1 MRPIL
6 AMAALVA
13 ASVLA
18 GGGSAAS
25 RGTADATC
33 DTVGEKVLLQ
43 NSVAVVTL
51 EKDQIL
57 GCSKENGNR
66 SEFPV
71 AQDLTTSLPPAMA
84 LRGHYLGFVQAFAD
98 IQDLEVTVKAVDLR
112 TYRTPAQGRVTLFSA
127 DPGNV
132 LNVKEVGSVAVSSRG
147 SLAWINCPESNN
159 VDAQISP
166 SCRRPGLQ
174 DIIYRFDAGS
184 GKLVRVASGRN
195 IDPDSLKRVG
205 GSIRWR
211 QGSRRI
217 TAPMT

>member
-6 AMAALVA
+6 AIAALMS
-13 ASVLA
+13 ASMLA
-18 GGGSAAS
+18 SGGSAAS
-25 RGTADATC
+25 GGTDATC
-33 DTVGEKVLLQ
+33 DTAGEKVLLQ

-71 AQDLTTSLPPAMA
+71 GQDLTTSLPPAMA
-84 LRGHYLGFVQAFAD
+84 LRGHYLGFVQAFSD

-112 TYRTPAQGRVTLFSA
+112 TYRSPAQGRVTLFSA
-127 DPGNV
+127 DPGSV

-184 GKLVRVASGRN
+184 GKLARIASGRN

-217 TAPMT
+217 SAPMT

>member
-6 AMAALVA
+6 AIAALAA

-18 GGGSAAS
+18 SGGSAAS
-25 RGTADATC
+25 GGKAATTC
-33 DTVGEKVLLQ
+33 DTAGEKVLLQ

-66 SEFPV
+66 TEFPV
-71 AQDLTTSLPPAMA
+71 GQDLTTSLPPAMA
-84 LRGHYLGFVQAFAD
+84 LRGHYLGFVEAFAD
-98 IQDLEVTVKAVDLR
+98 IQDLDVTVKATDLR
-112 TYRTPAQGRVTLFSA
+112 YDRDTQRPVILFSA
-127 DPGNV
+127 DPGSVANF
-132 LNVKEVGSVAVSSRG
+132 KEVGSVAVSSRG
-147 SLAWINCPESNN
+147 SLAWINCPESNS

-184 GKLVRVASGRN
+184 GKLARVASGRN